1 MEEDYKISTEEIPD
15 TIDENELESEVIEDE

>member
-1 MEEDYKISTEEIPD
+1 MKEKYQISTEEIPN